1 MIKRYLKSLDYSLIT
16 AITLLCVI
24 GAVMVYSASSIVA
37 VMRFK
42 QYNFTSDHFFREQVD
57 AMLIGAFMFL
67 LFSMLPY
74 QIFRKRIF
82 FWANI
87 VLSIGLL
94 LAVLVIGETA
104 NGAQSWIRIGG
115 FKFQPAEFVKIG
127 VIIFLA
133 ALYGRNQ
140 KIINRFWKGVV
151 PPFVYVLVIFYLIN
165 KQPDLGT
172 ALLILGTACAMIFAS
187 GIYLKKIVTIAILVA
202 APLGTILYFTYD
214 MFLSPNQIMRFK
226 VAHDPFMYAQEKGF
240 QLVNGFISITKGGF
254 FGVGLGESTQK
265 YGHLPEPHTDFIMA
279 IIAEELGFIGVSAVL
294 LGLAFVVFRGLMIA
308 RKCPDA
314 FGSLLAI
321 GISSMIAI
329 QTTVN
334 IGGLTGLMPLTGVP
348 LPFISYGGTSIVLLF
363 ISMGILMNIHR
374 FSKARAEKKVNKNS
388 PLEVVK

>member
-1 MIKRYLKSLDYSLIT
+1 MIKRYLKSLDYSLII
-16 AITLLCVI
+16 AITLLCTI

-37 VMRFK
+37 VMRYK
-42 QYNFTSDHFFREQVD
+42 SANLPSDYFFQEQVN
-57 AMLIGAFMFL
+57 AMILGAFMFL

-74 QIFRKRIF
+74 QIFRKRLF
-82 FWANI
+82 FIANI
-87 VLSIGLL
+87 VISIGLL
-94 LAVLVIGETA
+94 LLVMLMGEEA
-104 NGAQSWIRIGG
+104 NGAKSWLRIGG
-115 FKFQPAEFVKIG
+115 FKFQPAEFIKIG

-140 KIINRFWKGVV
+140 TIINRFWKGIV
-151 PPFVYVLVIFYLIN
+151 PPFMYVLVIFVLIN
-165 KQPDLGT
+165 MQPDLGT
-172 ALLILGTACAMIFAS
+172 SLLILGTACAMVFAS
-187 GIYLKKIVTIAILVA
+187 GIDLKKIVTIALMVGIPV
-202 APLGTILYFTYD
+202 GTFLYFAYD
-214 MFLSPNQIMRFK
+214 KILSPHQLNRFK
-226 VAHDPFMYAQEKGF
+226 VTSNPFDYAQDTGY
-240 QLVNGFISITKGGF
+240 QLVHGFISITRGGF

-279 IIAEELGFIGVSAVL
+279 IIAEELGFIGVSVIL

-321 GISSMIAI
+321 GISSMVAI

-374 FSKARAEKKVNKNS
+374 FSKARLAKKVNKNS

>member
-16 AITLLCVI
+16 AIVLLCMI
-24 GAVMVYSASSIVA
+24 GAIMVYSSSGIIA
-37 VMRFK
+37 VMRHEVA
-42 QYNFTSDHFFREQVD
+42 SDHFFRGQVN
-57 AMLIGAFMFL
+57 AMLVGGVMFL
-67 LFSMLPY
+67 LFSVLPY
-74 QIFRKRIF
+74 QLFRKRIF

-87 VLSIGLL
+87 GLSIGLL
-94 LAVLVIGETA
+94 LTVLAVGEVV
-104 NGAQSWIRIGG
+104 NNAQSWINIGG
-115 FKFQPAEFVKIG
+115 VKFQPAEFVKIG

-133 ALYGRNQ
+133 ASYGRNQ
-140 KIINRFWKGVV
+140 AIINRFWKGIV
-151 PPFVYVLVIFYLIN
+151 PPIVYVLVIFYLIN

-172 ALLILGTACAMIFAS
+172 ALLIFGTACAMVFAS
-187 GIYLKKIVTIAILVA
+187 GIHLKKIVTIGAMVAI
-202 APLGTILYFTYD
+202 PLGTILYFTYD
-214 MFLSPNQIMRFK
+214 LFLTPNQVMRFT
-226 VAHDPFMYAQEKGF
+226 VAYEPFKYVQEKGY
-240 QLVNGFISITKGGF
+240 QLVSGFISITNGGF

-279 IIAEELGFIGVSAVL
+279 VIAEELGFVGVAAIL

-321 GISSMIAI
+321 GISSMIGI
-329 QTTVN
+329 QTAVN

-374 FSKARAEKKVNKNS
+374 FSKMRVAKKKNENS
-388 PLEVVK
+388 GLKVVK